1 MKSKTKKRNVLINT
15 IWILIVSV
23 GLQMLTNTQSIA
35 CGIISNNLT
44 SNDTLTPNQFQ
55 LINKLILSER
65 YFRDLSEIHE
75 QKIRLLEKDIQLYS
89 KSIDKYNVN
98 EKEFRNKIELLEKDK
113 QDLQHKNDK
122 LTKQKKHRTD
132 AFLIA
137 TGVAIIEGLLILL
150 ISK

>member
-1 MKSKTKKRNVLINT
+1 
-15 IWILIVSV
+15 
-23 GLQMLTNTQSIA
+23 
-35 CGIISNNLT
+35 
-44 SNDTLTPNQFQ
+44 

-132 AFLIA
+132 ALLVA

>member
-1 MKSKTKKRNVLINT
+1 M
-15 IWILIVSV
+15 
-23 GLQMLTNTQSIA
+23 
-35 CGIISNNLT
+35 
-44 SNDTLTPNQFQ
+44 
-55 LINKLILSER
+55 INKLILSER